1 VFFYLPVYIVLHF
14 SFLFYAG
21 TRMSDQYALD
31 YFVSIYFL
39 QIRFFGNFYLLR
51 AVDVKDKCNKNCY
64 PQDTNRLETYEEI
77 SNERNDIFANLTF
90 RFACKGMPPGFY
102 ADIDYNCRIFHVC
115 DNFGGGFPVLCANY
129 TGFDQR
135 QRICTDQEDIDCQHA
150 HEWYILQYL
159 QIF

>member
-1 VFFYLPVYIVLHF
+1 
-14 SFLFYAG
+14 
-21 TRMSDQYALD
+21 MSDQYALD
-31 YFVSIYFL
+31 YF
-39 QIRFFGNFYLLR
+39 
-51 AVDVKDKCNKNCY
+51 
-64 PQDTNRLETYEEI
+64 DTNRLETYEEI

-150 HEWYILQYL
+150 HEWYYL
-159 QIF
+159 NELIYFTEIESKAVTEEMMKENESKMEEEDTVPSVLPLSVD